1 MTMSERQVQ
10 IFDTTLRDGSQGR
23 DISFSLE
30 DKNKIVRR
38 LDRLGVDYIE
48 AGWVPSNPK
57 DTKFFQQFSQE
68 ELENARLV
76 ALSSTRRPNTEPG
89 KDKNLLGLLDSG
101 ASVVGIVGKSWRFHV
116 DEVLG
121 VTPEEN
127 LEMIRD
133 SASYLSDNGR
143 EVLYDAEHFFDGFKD
158 DSSYALETLKT
169 AENAGAD
176 RICLCDTNGGTIP
189 SEIRNIVSKVTEE
202 IELPLSIH
210 AHDDSG
216 LATANSMAAV
226 DEGVKAIQGTIN
238 GYGERVGNADLC
250 AVIPNIALKT
260 EKRCLKSKESLDE
273 LTSVSR
279 FVSEL
284 ANKSPE
290 RRTPYVGV
298 NAFSHKAGLHVDA
311 VLKHPKTFEH
321 VSPKEVGN
329 ERRFLVSE
337 LSGGSTVERKLKNVG
352 VELDDEDGDAHR
364 EVLENIKRLEE
375 DGYQFENADASFALL
390 AKRVQGELPEYFEV
404 LEYEILTNRVDGQD
418 PEAKASVKLRVDGE
432 VRDAIERGHGPV
444 DALDNAFHR
453 CLNSFY
459 HSIEDMKLT
468 NYKVRILESY
478 RGTAAVPRVM
488 IEMTNGEKTW
498 NTIGVSEDVIE
509 ASWEA
514 LRDSYIY
521 GLLSERTKVSGHV
534 T

>member
-1 MTMSERQVQ
+1 MNKERIEV
-10 IFDTTLRDGSQGR
+10 FDTTLRDGSQGR

-30 DKNKIVRR
+30 DKKKIARR
-38 LDRLGVDYIE
+38 LDELGVDYVE

-57 DTKFFQQFSQE
+57 DTRFFQTFGQD
-68 ELENARLV
+68 ELENAKLV
-76 ALSSTRRPNTEPG
+76 ALSSTRRPDTEPSE
-89 KDKNLLGLLDSG
+89 DKNLLGLLDSK
-101 ASVVGIVGKSWRFHV
+101 APVVGIVGKSWRFHV
-116 DEVLG
+116 DRVLG

-127 LEMIRD
+127 LNMIGD
-133 SASYLSDNGR
+133 SASYLKENGR

-158 DSSYALETLKT
+158 DPEYALETLRV
-169 AENAGAD
+169 AEKSGAD
-176 RICLCDTNGGTIP
+176 RLCLCDTNGGTVP
-189 SEIRNIVSKVTEE
+189 SEVRDIVVRVEGE
-202 IELPLSIH
+202 IDLPLSIH

-216 LATANSMAAV
+216 LAVANSLVAV
-226 DEGVKAIQGTIN
+226 DGGAEAVQGTIN

-250 AVIPNIALKT
+250 SVIPNLVLKKEVNALKS
-260 EKRCLKSKESLDE
+260 RKSLEE

-284 ANKSPE
+284 ANKTPE

-311 VLKHPKTFEH
+311 VLKHPGTFEH
-321 VSPKEVGN
+321 VKPEEVGN

-352 VELDDEDGDAHR
+352 VELEGGDAHR

-390 AKRVQGELPEYFEV
+390 AKRVQGDLPEFFEV
-404 LEYEILTNRVDGQD
+404 LEYEILTNRVDGED
-418 PEAKASVKLRVDGE
+418 PTAKASVKLRVDGE

-459 HSIEDMKLT
+459 HSIEEMRLT

-488 IEMTNGEKTW
+488 IEMTDGEKTW

-521 GLLSERTKVSGHV
+521 GLLSERMEVSGHAS
-534 T
+534 

>member
-1 MTMSERQVQ
+1 MKKKEVL

-30 DKNKIVRR
+30 DKKKIARR
-38 LDRLGVDYIE
+38 LDGLGVDYIE

-57 DTKFFQQFSQE
+57 DTKFFQQFGQKD
-68 ELENARLV
+68 LDNAKLV
-76 ALSSTRRPNTEPG
+76 ALSSTRRPGTEPG
-89 KDKNLLGLLDSG
+89 EDKNLLGLLDSG
-101 ASVVGIVGKSWRFHV
+101 APVVGLVGKSWGFHV

-121 VTPEEN
+121 VTKDEN

-133 SASYLSDNGR
+133 SVSYLKEQER

-158 DSSYALETLKT
+158 DPDYALKTLET
-169 AENAGAD
+169 AEEAGAD
-176 RICLCDTNGGTIP
+176 TICLCDTNGGTMP
-189 SEIRNIVSKVTEE
+189 SEVRDIVDKMRNRLEV
-202 IELPLSIH
+202 PLSIH

-216 LATANSMAAV
+216 VAVANSLA
-226 DEGVKAIQGTIN
+226 GVEAGANTVQGTVN
-238 GYGERVGNADLC
+238 GYGERVGNANLC
-250 AVIPNIALKT
+250 SIIPNLILK
-260 EKRCLKSKESLDE
+260 KDIGCLNGEESLDE
-273 LTSVSR
+273 LTGVSR

-284 ANKSPE
+284 ANKPPE
-290 RRTPYVGV
+290 RRAPYVGV

-311 VLKHPKTFEH
+311 VLKHPDTFEH
-321 VSPKEVGN
+321 VSPGSVGN

-337 LSGGSTVERKLKNVG
+337 LSGGSTVQRKLKNVG
-352 VELDDEDGDAHR
+352 VDLDDKGEIHK
-364 EVLENIKRLEE
+364 EVLENIKKLEE

-390 AKRVQGELPEYFEV
+390 AKRVQGELPEFFEV
-404 LEYEILTNRVDGQD
+404 LEYEILTNRVDGEE
-418 PEAKASVKLRVDGE
+418 PEAKASVKVRVDGD
-432 VRDAIERGHGPV
+432 VRDSIERGHGPV

-488 IEMTNGEKTW
+488 IEMTDGEKTW

-514 LRDSYIY
+514 LRDGYIY
-521 GLLSERTKVSGHV
+521 GLLSVRTEVSGHAG
-534 T
+534 

>member
-1 MTMSERQVQ
+1 MKEDEVSV
-10 IFDTTLRDGSQGR
+10 FDTTLRDGSQGR

-30 DKNKIVRR
+30 DKLKIARR
-38 LDRLGVDYIE
+38 LDDLGVDFIE
-48 AGWVPSNPK
+48 GGWVPSNPK
-57 DTKFFQQFSQE
+57 DTKFFQKFGQGD
-68 ELENARLV
+68 LDNARLV
-76 ALSSTRRPNTEPG
+76 ALSSTRRPGTRPED
-89 KDKNLLGLLDSG
+89 DKNLLGLLDSG
-101 ASVVGIVGKSWRFHV
+101 APVTGIVGKSWRFHV

-133 SASYLSDNGR
+133 SASYLKENGR
-143 EVLYDAEHFFDGFKD
+143 EVLYDAEHFFDGFES
-158 DSSYALETLKT
+158 DSGYALKTLETA
-169 AENAGAD
+169 AEAGAD
-176 RICLCDTNGGTIP
+176 RICLCDTNGGTMP
-189 SEIRNIVSKVTEE
+189 SEVRQVVAEVRKV
-202 IELPLSIH
+202 IDLSLSIH

-216 LATANSMAAV
+216 VATANSVAAV
-226 DEGVKAIQGTIN
+226 EEGVETVQGTIN
-238 GYGERVGNADLC
+238 GYGERVGNANLC
-250 AVIPNIALKT
+250 EVVPNLVLK
-260 EKRCLKSKESLDE
+260 KDKQCLRSRESLED

-321 VSPKEVGN
+321 IDPEEVGN

-352 VELDDEDGDAHR
+352 VELDEGGDTHK
-364 EVLENIKRLEE
+364 EVLDNIKKLEE

-390 AKRVQGELPEYFEV
+390 AKRVQGELEQFFEV
-404 LEYEILTNRVDGQD
+404 LEYEILTNRVDGED
-418 PEAKASVKLRVDGE
+418 PTAKASVKLRVDGE

-459 HSIEDMKLT
+459 HSIENMKLT

-488 IEMTNGEKTW
+488 IEMTDGEKTW

-514 LRDSYIY
+514 LRDGYIY
-521 GLLSERTKVSGHV
+521 GLLSERTEISGHV
-534 T
+534 A

>member
-1 MTMSERQVQ
+1 M

-30 DKNKIVRR
+30 DKKKIARR
-38 LDRLGVDYIE
+38 LDELGIDYIE

-57 DTKFFQQFSQE
+57 DTKFFQQFGQE
-68 ELENARLV
+68 DLTRAKLV

-89 KDKNLLGLLDSG
+89 EDKNLLGLLDSG
-101 ASVVGIVGKSWRFHV
+101 APVVGLVGKSWRFHV

-121 VTPEEN
+121 VTADEN
-127 LEMIRD
+127 LRMIRD
-133 SASYLSDNGR
+133 SVSYLKERGR
-143 EVLYDAEHFFDGFKD
+143 EVLYDAEHFFDGYRD
-158 DSSYALETLKT
+158 DPEYALKTLKA
-169 AENAGAD
+169 AEEAGAD
-176 RICLCDTNGGTIP
+176 NICLCDTNGGTMP
-189 SEIRNIVSKVTEE
+189 A
-202 IELPLSIH
+202 ELGGVVKRVGESLAMPLSIH

-216 LATANSMAAV
+216 VAVANSIKAV
-226 DEGVKAIQGTIN
+226 EEGAKIVQGTIN
-238 GYGERVGNADLC
+238 GYGERVGNANLC
-250 AVIPNIALKT
+250 SIIPNLILK
-260 EKRCLKSKESLDE
+260 KNMDCLNGKESLSE
-273 LTSVSR
+273 LTGVSR

-284 ANKSPE
+284 ANKPPE

-311 VLKHPKTFEH
+311 VLKHPDTFEH
-321 VSPKEVGN
+321 VSPEDVGN

-352 VELDDEDGDAHR
+352 VDLDGDGEVHK
-364 EVLENIKRLEE
+364 EVLDNIKKLEE

-404 LEYEILTNRVDGQD
+404 LEYEILTNRVDGRE
-418 PEAKASVKLRVDGE
+418 PEAKASVKVQVDGDI
-432 VRDAIERGHGPV
+432 RDSIERGHGPV

-459 HSIEDMKLT
+459 HSIENMKLT

-488 IEMTNGEKTW
+488 IEMTDGEKTW

-514 LRDSYIY
+514 LRDAYIY
-521 GLLSERTKVSGHV
+521 GLLSQRTEVSGHV
-534 T
+534 A